1 VVPWNL
7 KGFFQIDP
15 GEVGMTRTERRLE
28 ISDGKV
34 LAALA
39 HPLRLAL
46 LYQLNALGSRT
57 ASQCAQ
63 ALGETPANC
72 SYHLR
77 QLAKAG
83 LVARQEAG
91 NGRERPWRSVYTGLA
106 LRPPVDDTDPEVMTA
121 ARATRASLANLEI
134 QEHARLAR
142 QYLRLEPRA
151 DRAWRDVASLHRY
164 SLRLTAEELA
174 ALVEALDRAV
184 RPFIGLTRSDPPEG
198 SQPVHLDFKAFLRPE
213 ALA

>member
-1 VVPWNL
+1 
-7 KGFFQIDP
+7 
-15 GEVGMTRTERRLE
+15 MARTERRLE
-28 ISDGKV
+28 VDDGAV

-39 HPLRLAL
+39 HPLRVAL

-57 ASQCAQ
+57 ASQCAE

-83 LVARQEAG
+83 LVAREKSG
-91 NGRERPWRSVYTGLA
+91 DGRERPWRPVYTGLE
-106 LRPPVDDTDPEVMTA
+106 LHPSVDDPDPEVMTA
-121 ARATRASLANLEI
+121 ARAARASLANMEI
-134 QEHARLAR
+134 QEQARLAR

-151 DRAWRDVASLHRY
+151 PRPWREVAGVNSY

-174 ALVEALDRAV
+174 GLVQALDAAI
-184 RPFIGLTRSDPPEG
+184 RPFIGLTRADPPEG
-198 SQPVHLDFKAFLRPE
+198 AEPAHLDFKAFLRPE
-213 ALA
+213 ALT

>member
-1 VVPWNL
+1 
-7 KGFFQIDP
+7 
-15 GEVGMTRTERRLE
+15 MARAERRME
-28 ISDGKV
+28 VTDGAV

-39 HPLRLAL
+39 HPLRVAL

-83 LVARQEAG
+83 LVARDEAG
-91 NGRERPWRSVYTGLA
+91 NGRERPWRSVYTGLS
-106 LRPPVDDTDPEVMTA
+106 LRPPVDDADPEVVTA
-121 ARATRASLANLEI
+121 ARATRASVANIEI
-134 QEHARLAR
+134 EEHARLAR

-151 DRAWRDVASLHRY
+151 AKAWRDVAGVNSY
-164 SLRLTAEELA
+164 SLRLTAGELDE
-174 ALVEALDRAV
+174 LVQALDAAI
-184 RPFIGLTRSDPPEG
+184 RPYIGLTRADPPEDA
-198 SQPVHLDFKAFLRPE
+198 QPVHLDFKAFLRPE

>member
-1 VVPWNL
+1 
-7 KGFFQIDP
+7 
-15 GEVGMTRTERRLE
+15 MARAERRME
-28 ISDGKV
+28 VTDGAV

-39 HPLRLAL
+39 HPLRVAL

-83 LVARQEAG
+83 LAARDEAG
-91 NGRERPWRSVYTGLA
+91 NGRERPWRSVYTGLS
-106 LRPPVDDTDPEVMTA
+106 LRPPVDDADPEVVTA
-121 ARATRASLANLEI
+121 ARATRASVANIEI
-134 QEHARLAR
+134 EEHARLAR

-151 DRAWRDVASLHRY
+151 AKAWRDVAGVNSY
-164 SLRLTAEELA
+164 SLRLTAGELDE
-174 ALVEALDRAV
+174 LVQALDAAI
-184 RPFIGLTRSDPPEG
+184 RPYIGLTRADPPEDA
-198 SQPVHLDFKAFLRPE
+198 QPVHLDFKAFLRPE

>member
-1 VVPWNL
+1 MARA
-7 KGFFQIDP
+7 
-15 GEVGMTRTERRLE
+15 ERRTE
-28 ISDGKV
+28 ITDGAV

-39 HPLRLAL
+39 HPLRVAL

-83 LVARQEAG
+83 LVARDEAG
-91 NGRERPWRSVYTGLA
+91 NGRERPWRSVYTGLS
-106 LRPPVDDTDPEVMTA
+106 LRPAVDDADPEVVTA
-121 ARATRASLANLEI
+121 ARATRAALANAEI
-134 QEHARLAR
+134 EEHARLAR
-142 QYLRLEPRA
+142 QYFGLEPRA
-151 DRAWRDVASLHRY
+151 PQPWRDAAAVNSY

-174 ALVEALDRAV
+174 ALVEALDEAI
-184 RPFIGLTRSDPPEG
+184 RPYIGLTRADPPEG
-198 SQPVHLDFKAFLRPE
+198 AEPVHLDFKTFLRPE
-213 ALA
+213 TLI

>member
-7 KGFFQIDP
+7 QQLFQ
-15 GEVGMTRTERRLE
+15 VGRRAMARTERRLE
-28 ISDGKV
+28 VTDGAV

-39 HPLRLAL
+39 HPLRVAL

-57 ASQCAQ
+57 ASQCAE

-77 QLAKAG
+77 QLAKVG
-83 LVARQEAG
+83 LVAREEAP
-91 NGRERPWRSVYTGLA
+91 NGRERPWRTAYTGLSLHA
-106 LRPPVDDTDPEVMTA
+106 PADDADPEMTTA
-121 ARATRASLANLEI
+121 PRATRASLANMEI
-134 QEHARLAR
+134 QEQARLAR

-151 DRAWRDVASLHRY
+151 PRPWREVAGVNSY

-174 ALVEALDRAV
+174 GLVQALDAAI
-184 RPFIGLTRSDPPEG
+184 RPYIGMTRDDPPEG

-213 ALA
+213 ALT

>member
-1 VVPWNL
+1 
-7 KGFFQIDP
+7 
-15 GEVGMTRTERRLE
+15 MARTERRLE
-28 ISDGKV
+28 ITDSRV

-39 HPLRLAL
+39 HPLRVAL

-83 LVARQEAG
+83 LVAREESG
-91 NGRERPWRSVYTGLA
+91 DGRERPWRSVYTGLE
-106 LRPPVDDTDPEVMTA
+106 LHPPVDDPDPEVMTA
-121 ARATRASLANLEI
+121 ARAARVSLASLEI
-134 QEHARLAR
+134 EEQARLAR
-142 QYLRLEPRA
+142 QYLRLEQRA
-151 DRAWRDVASLHRY
+151 DPAWREAASGSSY

-174 ALVEALDRAV
+174 ALVKALDALI
-184 RPFIGLTRSDPPEG
+184 RPYIGLTRPDPPQG
-198 SQPVHLDFKAFLRPE
+198 AQPVHLDFKAFLRPE
-213 ALA
+213 ALT

>member
-1 VVPWNL
+1 MARA
-7 KGFFQIDP
+7 
-15 GEVGMTRTERRLE
+15 ERRTEITE
-28 ISDGKV
+28 GAV

-39 HPLRLAL
+39 HPLRVAL

-77 QLAKAG
+77 QLAKVG
-83 LVARQEAG
+83 LVTRDEAG
-91 NGRERPWRSVYTGLA
+91 NGRERPWRSVYTGLS
-106 LRPPVDDTDPEVMTA
+106 LRPPVDDADPDVVTA
-121 ARATRASLANLEI
+121 ARATRASVANIEI
-134 QEHARLAR
+134 EEHARLAR

-151 DRAWRDVASLHRY
+151 AKAWRDVAGVNSY
-164 SLRLTAEELA
+164 SLRLTAGELDE
-174 ALVEALDRAV
+174 LVQALDAAI
-184 RPFIGLTRSDPPEG
+184 RPYIGLTRADPPEDA
-198 SQPVHLDFKAFLRPE
+198 QPVHLDFKAFLRPE

>member
-1 VVPWNL
+1 MARAE
-7 KGFFQIDP
+7 QRM
-15 GEVGMTRTERRLE
+15 EVT
-28 ISDGKV
+28 DGAV

-39 HPLRLAL
+39 HPLRVAL

-57 ASQCAQ
+57 ASQCAE

-83 LVARQEAG
+83 LVARDEAG
-91 NGRERPWRSVYTGLA
+91 NGRERPWRSVYTGLS
-106 LRPPVDDTDPEVMTA
+106 LRPPVDDADPEVVTA
-121 ARATRASLANLEI
+121 ARATRASVANVEI
-134 QEHARLAR
+134 EEHARLAR

-151 DRAWRDVASLHRY
+151 AKAWRDVAGVNSY

-174 ALVEALDRAV
+174 DLVQALDAAI
-184 RPFIGLTRSDPPEG
+184 RPFIGLTRDDPPEG
-198 SQPVHLDFKAFLRPE
+198 SQPVHLDFKTFLRPE
-213 ALA
+213 ALS

>member
-1 VVPWNL
+1 
-7 KGFFQIDP
+7 
-15 GEVGMTRTERRLE
+15 MARTERRLE
-28 ISDGKV
+28 VTDGAV

-39 HPLRLAL
+39 HPLRVAL

-57 ASQCAQ
+57 ASQCAE

-77 QLAKAG
+77 QLAKVG
-83 LVARQEAG
+83 LVAREEAP
-91 NGRERPWRSVYTGLA
+91 NGRERPWRSVYTGLSLQA
-106 LRPPVDDTDPEVMTA
+106 PADDADPEVTTA
-121 ARATRASLANLEI
+121 ARATRASLANMEI
-134 QEHARLAR
+134 QEQARLAR

-151 DRAWRDVASLHRY
+151 PRPWREVAAVNSY

-174 ALVEALDRAV
+174 GLVQALDAAI
-184 RPFIGLTRSDPPEG
+184 RPYIGLTRDDPPEG

-213 ALA
+213 TLT

>member
-1 VVPWNL
+1 MVRA
-7 KGFFQIDP
+7 
-15 GEVGMTRTERRLE
+15 ERRTE
-28 ISDGKV
+28 ITDGAV

-39 HPLRLAL
+39 HPLRVAL

-77 QLAKAG
+77 QLAKVG
-83 LVARQEAG
+83 LVTRDEAD
-91 NGRERPWRSVYTGLA
+91 NGRERPWRSVYTGLDLHPA
-106 LRPPVDDTDPEVMTA
+106 VDVPDPEVVTA
-121 ARATRASLANLEI
+121 ARATRAALANAEI
-134 QEHARLAR
+134 EEHARLAR

-151 DRAWRDVASLHRY
+151 SKAWRDAAGVSSY
-164 SLRLTAEELA
+164 SLRLTAEELTGLVA
-174 ALVEALDRAV
+174 ALDAAI
-184 RPFIGLTRSDPPEG
+184 RPYIGLTRSDPPEDA
-198 SQPVHLDFKAFLRPE
+198 QPVHLDFKAFLRPE

>member
-1 VVPWNL
+1 
-7 KGFFQIDP
+7 
-15 GEVGMTRTERRLE
+15 MARAERRME
-28 ISDGKV
+28 VTDGAV

-39 HPLRLAL
+39 HPLRVAL

-83 LVARQEAG
+83 LVARDEAG
-91 NGRERPWRSVYTGLA
+91 NGRERPWRSVYTGLS
-106 LRPPVDDTDPEVMTA
+106 LRPPVDDADPEVVTA
-121 ARATRASLANLEI
+121 ARATRASVANIEI
-134 QEHARLAR
+134 EEHARLAR

-151 DRAWRDVASLHRY
+151 AKAWRDVAGVNSY
-164 SLRLTAEELA
+164 SLRLTAGELEEL
-174 ALVEALDRAV
+174 VQALDAAI
-184 RPFIGLTRSDPPEG
+184 RPYIGLTRADPPEDA
-198 SQPVHLDFKAFLRPE
+198 QPVHLDFKAFLRPE